1 MFFELIPIAEASVGT
16 LMQSI
21 NRVIINPVILLMFS
35 IAVVYFLYGVMQYL
49 ISPDDEE
56 LRTTSKSHMLYGI
69 IGIFIMMSVFGIMR
83 VIMNSLGENH
93 IKITDTGEVNIA
105 PRNDPGFNNLGDSLL
120 DRQQYTPVDNG
131 IKKPADTSYV
141 DTNITTKENQN
152 DTSSVNS
159 SNTFKKTTPGT
170 AGNTSG
176 SAEGTTGGL
185 PAIKNESNLPSL
197 DPDISKIVEDM
208 KASYKSDDK
217 NYKVVASGTAASSQG
232 SKEQAVLNARIMVA
246 KEKGL
251 NSIDTAYNGGI
262 LYEKIWKVGEV
273 YHYWLA
279 MSSPK

>member
-1 MFFELIPIAEASVGT
+1 MFFELIPVAEASVGT

-35 IAVVYFLYGVMQYL
+35 IAIVYFLYGVVQYL

-105 PRNDPGFNNLGDSLL
+105 PRDGSGFKNIGESVIDKSIFNTVNNA
-120 DRQQYTPVDNG
+120 
-131 IKKPADTSYV
+131 IEKPANTSYV
-141 DTNITTKENQN
+141 DTNITTKENATKT
-152 DTSSVNS
+152 TSTDFSY
-159 SNTFKKTTPGT
+159 TFKNSKPATTDKNVG
-170 AGNTSG
+170 
-176 SAEGTTGGL
+176 TGGATDKL
-185 PAIKNESNLPSL
+185 PEIKNESNLPSL
-197 DPDISKIVEDM
+197 DPEVSKVIEDM
-208 KASYKSDDK
+208 KSLYKSDEK
-217 NYKVVASGTAASSQG
+217 NYKVVASGISSSSQG
-232 SKEQAVLNARIMVA
+232 AKEQAVLNARIMVA

-251 NSIDTAYNGGI
+251 SSIDTAYNGGI